1 MFCIFLL
8 GCLCKSSSNATEKES
23 DTTHEDKSDIESIVR
38 NRQHN
43 QSASSYTLKTDE
55 PIWKPLVLFIP
66 LRLGLS
72 TMNMVYE
79 NALKV
84 RFII

>member
-1 MFCIFLL
+1 MFCIFQL
-8 GCLCKSSSNATEKES
+8 GCLCKSSSNAAEKELDTPHEKES
-23 DTTHEDKSDIESIVR
+23 DIESTVR
-38 NRQHN
+38 NRRHN
-43 QSASSYTLKTDE
+43 QSACSYTVKTDE

-84 RFII
+84 CFII